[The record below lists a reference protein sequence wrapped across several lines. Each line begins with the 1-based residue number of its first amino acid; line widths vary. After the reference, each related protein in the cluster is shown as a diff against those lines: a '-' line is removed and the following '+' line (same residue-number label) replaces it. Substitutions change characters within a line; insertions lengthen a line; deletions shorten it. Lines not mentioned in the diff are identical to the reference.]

1 MNKLHSILAA
11 SLLVSSAFA
20 AERTNPNTPTTEAAT
35 EATTAAPV
43 TAEIVVPPVADSA
56 QEAAPTTTA
65 TANAA
70 PSLETQLHELESPM
84 NQAPAGVTKEK
95 LYVVQSRYNP
105 LKGRFGMS
113 LGVAR
118 NFTGSSYLN
127 MTQING
133 DVRFHLTDRWS
144 LNLGGAYGFNSFTA
158 DADKLMTT
166 SGIVPDAAY
175 VKSREHLMAAFNVFY
190 GKFRLSM
197 DQVFYFDQYVAAG
210 PGLIQTQ
217 FGSAPSGNLDVGFV
231 FWAGKR
237 GEVRIGLENE
247 FFNEKRL
254 KSESFERH
262 SLAHLDIGYT
272 FGESSEATER
282 Q

>member
-1 MNKLHSILAA
+1 MKKLQTILAA
-11 SLLVSSAFA
+11 SLIACSAFA
-20 AERTNPNTPTTEAAT
+20 AERANPN
-35 EATTAAPV
+35 
-43 TAEIVVPPVADSA
+43 
-56 QEAAPTTTA
+56 AAPTEPTIEAAAPATPA
-65 TANAA
+65 APLPAEMVAPEVAVAPAAAATTANAA
-70 PSLETQLHELESPM
+70 PSLEAQLKELDSPM

-127 MTQING
+127 MTQVNG
-133 DVRFHLTDRWS
+133 DIRYHLSDRWS

-175 VKSREHLMAAFNVFY
+175 VKSREHIMAAFNVFY

-247 FFNEKRL
+247 FFNEKRM